1 MEWEVLKGRFY
12 ATNSVLK
19 NSKKG
24 GTNGKLSVPG
34 GQ

>member
-1 MEWEVLKGRFY
+1 LRFETEIM
-12 ATNSVLK
+12 AQK
-19 NSKKG
+19 KKG